1 VLPALQGWAASS
13 YDRLIVSA
21 AHRHELEPAL
31 VKAVVECESHFD
43 PQAVSSRGAQGLMQL
58 MPATQATLGVTDAFD
73 PWHNIEAGVRY
84 LASLQQTFGTHV
96 SLLLAAY
103 NAGPQAVIDAG
114 YEVPPFA
121 ETQDYVSCV
130 LSARQRYRAQAFNTA
145 GVPIAHELAAA
156 PTVLTVAP
164 LRFSHPMARVGQHLV
179 LHLDVWNAGT
189 QVAQGV
195 VSLTYSTSSVS
206 LLALHTTAGET
217 TVQLPTQ
224 QEPPTMQSGHTY
236 QFLQERWE
244 VWPPG
249 QQRTAAVA
257 LVPRL
262 ARDIALHLSVL
273 LYDSTQTA
281 VQYRWSTVVR
291 LPVAER

>member
-1 VLPALQGWAASS
+1 MKVTHHLSTLLMWSFAVWLLLLPALQGWAASS

-130 LSARQRYRAQAFNTA
+130 LSARQPSTRQESPSRMSWLQRPQCSPSPPYA
-145 GVPIAHELAAA
+145 
-156 PTVLTVAP
+156 
-164 LRFSHPMARVGQHLV
+164 SHTPWHAWV
-179 LHLDVWNAGT
+179 
-189 QVAQGV
+189 
-195 VSLTYSTSSVS
+195 STSSCTS
-206 LLALHTTAGET
+206 MSG
-217 TVQLPTQ
+217 
-224 QEPPTMQSGHTY
+224 MQ
-236 QFLQERWE
+236 
-244 VWPPG
+244 
-249 QQRTAAVA
+249 
-257 LVPRL
+257 VPRWPK
-262 ARDIALHLSVL
+262 A
-273 LYDSTQTA
+273 
-281 VQYRWSTVVR
+281 W
-291 LPVAER
+291 